1 LHSARP
7 VPIIGQT
14 RLKAMA
20 VEYQA
25 GFKPVNPTVVN
36 AAYNFHVHTKSCFS
50 LKNNSKK
57 RKQNNG
63 NDNVSHPDPC
73 VCVECRYRY
82 PKRAQRKTH
91 IRHAYDAFQNEY
103 CKAVTQSRL
112 CCNSNVTFVM
122 YGRVGQY
129 NFKYAVK
136 GTQEDDTKDYNGV
149 QEGFQRANFRLQQS
163 PEKSDISKACSMVLS
178 ASYSHQKT
186 NIVGAAMAS
195 YLTQRGSRFIFS
207 HSSVWCPLQD
217 LISLLENKTINTNV
231 RFAGSTCF
239 YMSFA
244 MDYLCRPERLEQCS
258 VRDFF
263 TTYEVIKDTLNG
275 LQGWIRNSSVT
286 PPPSMEISSTHRH
299 Q

>member
-1 LHSARP
+1 
-7 VPIIGQT
+7 
-14 RLKAMA
+14 
-20 VEYQA
+20 
-25 GFKPVNPTVVN
+25 
-36 AAYNFHVHTKSCFS
+36 
-50 LKNNSKK
+50 
-57 RKQNNG
+57 
-63 NDNVSHPDPC
+63 
-73 VCVECRYRY
+73 
-82 PKRAQRKTH
+82 
-91 IRHAYDAFQNEY
+91 
-103 CKAVTQSRL
+103 
-112 CCNSNVTFVM
+112 M

-244 MDYLCRPERLEQCS
+244 MDYLCRPERLEQ
-258 VRDFF
+258 
-263 TTYEVIKDTLNG
+263 
-275 LQGWIRNSSVT
+275 Q
-286 PPPSMEISSTHRH
+286 
-299 Q
+299 